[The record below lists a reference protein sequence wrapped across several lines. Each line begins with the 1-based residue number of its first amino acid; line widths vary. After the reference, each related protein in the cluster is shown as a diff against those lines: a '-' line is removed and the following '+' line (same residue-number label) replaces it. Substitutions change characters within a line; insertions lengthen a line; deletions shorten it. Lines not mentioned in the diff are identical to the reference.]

1 LVMSVNATSEKYL
14 EFGVVFISIIST
26 TNYIST
32 VGVHTPGRCTFCRT
46 PPRIA
51 LASRLR
57 PHPAPHPA
65 SPPDPAAVPFP
76 PTGDHALP
84 HRGMASPPDPA
95 AAPITR
101 DDRAPIPHLPPSL
114 PFPAAISFPPSRL
127 LPSLLHPPVHSPPL
141 EPSPAIALCPLPHRL
156 RLPEPS
162 PVTASCPLCL
172 RQAPPR

>member
-84 HRGMASPPDPA
+84 HRGMASPLDPA
-95 AAPITR
+95 AAPITCH
-101 DDRAPIPHLPPSL
+101 DRAPIPHLPPSL
-114 PFPAAISFPPSRL
+114 PFPTIVAGAQPDHIISSQPPSSL
-127 LPSLLHPPVHSPPL
+127 ALPSTSPQPAAGAQPGHSLVPPPP
-141 EPSPAIALCPLPHRL
+141 PPPAAG
-156 RLPEPS
+156 
-162 PVTASCPLCL
+162 A
-172 RQAPPR
+172 